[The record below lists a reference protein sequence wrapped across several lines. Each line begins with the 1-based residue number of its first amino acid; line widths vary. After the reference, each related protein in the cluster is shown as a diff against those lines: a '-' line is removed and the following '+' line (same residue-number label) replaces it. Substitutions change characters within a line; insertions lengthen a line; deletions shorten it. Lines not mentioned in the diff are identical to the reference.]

1 MPDSSPDAPTGGD
14 TPRRSGQLPRPS
26 TPGAGGS
33 LTGRALIVFTVLAL
47 LVVALS
53 VPVRNWLS
61 QRAQVAALRADISA
75 STERINELQT
85 ELDSWSDP
93 AYISSEARRR
103 LHFLLPGEIGYVT
116 ISRDGRPAEAVLS
129 EAATEK
135 PLGWHSL
142 VWDSLERSDGPPI
155 AAKDDDSSGT

>member
-1 MPDSSPDAPTGGD
+1 VPDSSPDPPVDGD
-14 TPRRSGQLPRPS
+14 GLGRSVQVTRPA
-26 TPGAGGS
+26 TPGPGGS

-85 ELDSWSDP
+85 ELDRWSDP

-116 ISRDGRPAEAVLS
+116 ISRDGRPAETVLS
-129 EAATEK
+129 EAATEA
-135 PLGWHSL
+135 PVGWHSL
-142 VWDSLERSDGPPI
+142 VWDSLERADGPPI
-155 AAKDDDSSGT
+155 AAKDDDSAGT

>member
-1 MPDSSPDAPTGGD
+1 MPDSSPDAPVGD
-14 TPRRSGQLPRPS
+14 DGLRQSVQVSRPA
-26 TPGAGGS
+26 TPGPGGS

-85 ELDSWSDP
+85 ELDRWSDP